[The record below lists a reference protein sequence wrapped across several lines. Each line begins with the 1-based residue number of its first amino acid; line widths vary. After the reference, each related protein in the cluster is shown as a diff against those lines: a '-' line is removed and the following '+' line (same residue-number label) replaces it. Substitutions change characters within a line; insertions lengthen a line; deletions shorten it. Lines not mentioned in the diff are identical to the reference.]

1 MVYLNPFDLGS
12 GFDFF
17 PHAICI
23 TCFYRTFFSSFHSFA
38 ALFVYC
44 AHLSIPCHS
53 VVSLFALFP
62 IGICIMVVQLSQCIA
77 ICAFQYRFGYKIRE
91 GNLWPMAI
99 FKFFFFMWHNITMMI
114 LSLVQP
120 SIQPRKMLSIIL
132 FIVLSPNVKCSF
144 ATIKYILDICYSP
157 KP

>member
-12 GFDFF
+12 GLDFF

-23 TCFYRTFFSSFHSFA
+23 TCFYRTIFSSFHSFA

-44 AHLSIPCHS
+44 AHLSIPCHL

-99 FKFFFFMWHNITMMI
+99 FKFFFHVTQYHNDD
-114 LSLVQP
+114 
-120 SIQPRKMLSIIL
+120 SIIGTA
-132 FIVLSPNVKCSF
+132 FDTTEENVKYHF
-144 ATIKYILDICYSP
+144 VHRTIAKCQMFICNNKVHFGYLL
-157 KP
+157 